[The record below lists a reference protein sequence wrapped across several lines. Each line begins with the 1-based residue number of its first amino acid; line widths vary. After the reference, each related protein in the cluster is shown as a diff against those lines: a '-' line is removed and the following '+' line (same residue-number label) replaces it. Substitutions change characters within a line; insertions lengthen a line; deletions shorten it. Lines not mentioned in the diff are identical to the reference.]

1 MSGHSK
7 WANIKHKKAA
17 KDAKKGKIFTR
28 IAKEITIAAREGGG
42 GDPEMNPRLR
52 LAIQNAKSVNM
63 PSDNIKRAIQKGTGE
78 IEGAAYEEIVY
89 EGYAPMGVAV
99 IVETVTDNRNRTFSE
114 LRSQFGKL
122 GGNLGEPGSVAWNF
136 DRKGVIVIKT
146 DGKTEDELLEHVL
159 ESGAEDLEFDEE
171 SSRIICAF
179 EDLIKCNKYFEDNK
193 FIVEESKFEYIPKTY
208 INITELNDA
217 RKIIKFMEAIEDLDD
232 IQNVYGN
239 YEFSDEIA
247 AQLEKE

>member
-89 EGYAPMGVAV
+89 EGYAPLGVAV

-171 SSRIICAF
+171 TSRIICAF

-193 FIVEESKFEYIPKTY
+193 FIVEESKFEYIPRTY

>member
-42 GDPEMNPRLR
+42 DPEMNPRLR
-52 LAIQNAKSVNM
+52 LAVQNAKSVNM

-78 IEGAAYEEIVY
+78 IEGATYEEIVY
-89 EGYAPMGVAV
+89 EGYAPLGIAV

-136 DRKGVIVIKT
+136 DRKGVITIKT
-146 DGKTEDELLEHVL
+146 NGRTEDELLEHVL

-171 SSRIICAF
+171 SSRIICSF
-179 EDLIKCNKYFEDNK
+179 EDLVKCHKYFEDNK
-193 FIVEESKFEYIPKTY
+193 FSVEESKFEYLPKTS
-208 INITELNDA
+208 INITEINDA
-217 RKIIKFMEAIEDLDD
+217 RRIIKFIEAIEDLDD
-232 IQNVYGN
+232 IQDVYGN

-247 AQLEKE
+247 LQLEKE